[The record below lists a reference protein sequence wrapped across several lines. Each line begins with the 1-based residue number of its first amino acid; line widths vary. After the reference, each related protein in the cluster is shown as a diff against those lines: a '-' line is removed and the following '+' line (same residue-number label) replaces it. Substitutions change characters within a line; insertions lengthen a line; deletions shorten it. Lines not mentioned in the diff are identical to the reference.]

1 MFSRAVKFTSK
12 LFGRALSRRI
22 KATILYATETGKSE
36 QYAKQLVDL
45 LGHAFNAQVVFIAL
59 YTVYRN
65 SYACSNFQIY
75 SMADYDVSSIEH
87 EALLLV
93 VASTF
98 GNGDPPE
105 NGEVSSMF
113 KLWEN

>member
-1 MFSRAVKFTSK
+1 
-12 LFGRALSRRI
+12 
-22 KATILYATETGKSE
+22 
-36 QYAKQLVDL
+36 
-45 LGHAFNAQVVFIAL
+45 
-59 YTVYRN
+59 
-65 SYACSNFQIY
+65 
-75 SMADYDVSSIEH
+75 MADYDVSSIEH